1 MPRVLKNALMLSHDI
16 LNRVVGEGD
25 VVVDATCGKGVD
37 TVFLSK
43 LVGENGKVYSFD
55 IQEIAIDIAKKN
67 VVTSGCSDNV
77 EFVLDGHENMDAY
90 VVDKPKAVV
99 FNLGYLPTGDHKIAT
114 KAHTSVAA
122 IEKAISL
129 VEKNGVVVV
138 VVYSGGDTGFE
149 EKDLVLEF
157 VSKLNPKDCSVMKV
171 DFVNQINNPPVLLCI
186 EKLF

>member
-16 LNRVVGEGD
+16 LNEVVGKGD

-77 EFVLDGHENMDAY
+77 EFVLDGHE
-90 VVDKPKAVV
+90 KARGLVPSIGSSPL
-99 FNLGYLPTGDHKIAT
+99 NAGIA
-114 KAHTSVAA
+114 A
-122 IEKAISL
+122 
-129 VEKNGVVVV
+129 G
-138 VVYSGGDTGFE
+138 
-149 EKDLVLEF
+149 
-157 VSKLNPKDCSVMKV
+157 
-171 DFVNQINNPPVLLCI
+171 VLLHTKPI
-186 EKLF
+186 MPSLDINSA